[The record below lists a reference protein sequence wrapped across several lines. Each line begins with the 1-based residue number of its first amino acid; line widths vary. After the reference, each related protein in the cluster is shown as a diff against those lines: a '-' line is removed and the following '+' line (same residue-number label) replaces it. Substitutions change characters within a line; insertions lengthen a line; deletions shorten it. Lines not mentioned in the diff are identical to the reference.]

1 MHFEETRGRLGFHFM
16 DGKGEPRQTPA
27 YVQIYVKSSALSRVA
42 DLAISKHLITP
53 AELDTF
59 IDDAIAAL
67 QELRVDAKNALAS
80 AKRD

>member
-1 MHFEETRGRLGFHFM
+1 MQFEETRGRLGFHFM
-16 DGKGEPRQTPA
+16 DGKGEPRPAPA

-42 DLAISKHLITP
+42 DLAISKHLTTS